1 MQCWNTT
8 HCDNNMCMI
17 IDEFYK
23 YQTALGLFDSSL
35 GGNDESCYCSLC
47 NALNLQGYINSF
59 IGGNVPD
66 LSEV

>member
-1 MQCWNTT
+1 
-8 HCDNNMCMI
+8 MI